1 MKASLSTFVII
12 CITFLAQNAAAD
24 NNKEI
29 SQEIWDDEEIDRIKD
44 EVLSDFENWQEKE
57 NNGNN
62 GQDHRRLLDPL
73 CRRARSLVDWG
84 ESFNNRGEE
93 SFNNNPLWKEIEKRC
108 CEPVTVRNDEHMI
121 CNTFLCIRIY
131 IYILPLRLHINR

>member
-1 MKASLSTFVII
+1 MKASLSLSTFITIGII
-12 CITFLAQNAAAD
+12 ISSSLQNAAAD
-24 NNKEI
+24 NNDN
-29 SQEIWDDEEIDRIKD
+29 DD
-44 EVLSDFENWQEKE
+44 
-57 NNGNN
+57 
-62 GQDHRRLLDPL
+62 RRLLDPL

-93 SFNNNPLWKEIEKRC
+93 SSNPLWKAIEQRC

-131 IYILPLRLHINR
+131 IYIYTSSSLYRYH